1 MSCCRTLAPKSCH
14 MTICRLLQRRFSLQF
29 LSDLSTVDLAQHVRT
44 SPRHQGFVRE
54 AVHVGWDALFPSF
67 ETTFVSNI

>member
-1 MSCCRTLAPKSCH
+1 

-44 SPRHQGFVRE
+44 SPRHQGFVWE
-54 AVHVGWDALFPSF
+54 AVHVGWDSLFPSF